1 MSDVYFGGT
10 LQMKI
15 DEGSQVRDDD
25 PMTCHGKYP
34 HKIPRVYLE
43 GYVAYYDQYLFNRI
57 SDSVVM
63 VRDDLIVE
71 YTQSKYTE
79 LLTEDENGKAIWVD
93 GRTAAS
99 DGRGDGKHLDYRNAY
114 EYSVVE
120 YNMVTHEKKRYKVR
134 QEEATQ
140 FDVWDSIRIAELCGE
155 DMLYRELTVKEDA
168 PMFQL
173 VETDEG
179 FYF

>member
-1 MSDVYFGGT
+1 
-10 LQMKI
+10 
-15 DEGSQVRDDD
+15 
-25 PMTCHGKYP
+25 
-34 HKIPRVYLE
+34 
-43 GYVAYYDQYLFNRI
+43 
-57 SDSVVM
+57 
-63 VRDDLIVE
+63 
-71 YTQSKYTE
+71 
-79 LLTEDENGKAIWVD
+79 
-93 GRTAAS
+93 
-99 DGRGDGKHLDYRNAY
+99 
-114 EYSVVE
+114 
-120 YNMVTHEKKRYKVR
+120 MVTHEKKRYKVR